1 MYSSQ
6 KGFTLIELMVAL
18 ALGLI
23 IIASA
28 TMLLISAQ
36 RSLAVQQSSAE
47 IQNNA
52 NFAFD
57 YIVKNLR
64 IANYGND
71 GSAINLQAP
80 QAGVVLNDYNLSSDA
95 ISSNNNPNK
104 ISRNASGPSNV
115 NIQSDQLVIQYV
127 PVPSQQPQTKKFD
140 CQGNE
145 ITNTNTPVLERY
157 FIRKDA
163 SIFNGETNDN
173 ALSLACEAGTEQT
186 IGTRDGQIIMPRA
199 DYMRVLLIVRQS
211 NNNLQEMPINSY
223 TQNSGDVVGVKVAVL
238 ARSTQRVGTTSALP
252 TTFNVADQSVS
263 LSNTAPQGFLREVM
277 TQTVAFRNAMGT
289 N

>member
-28 TMLLISAQ
+28 TILLISAQ

-71 GSAINLQAP
+71 GSAINSQAP
-80 QAGVVLNDYNLSSDA
+80 QAGVVLNDYNLSSQA
-95 ISSNNNPNK
+95 SSNNPNK
-104 ISRNASGPSNV
+104 LSRNASGPSNV
-115 NIQSDQLVIQYV
+115 NIQSDQLVIQYL
-127 PVPSQQPQTKKFD
+127 PTPSQTRVFD

-145 ITNTNTPVLERY
+145 ITNTTTPVLERY
-157 FIRKDA
+157 FIRRDA

-173 ALSLACEAGTEQT
+173 ALSLACEAGTAAT

>member
-71 GSAINLQAP
+71 GSAINWQAP
-80 QAGVVLNDYNLSSDA
+80 QAGVVLNDFNLSSGA
-95 ISSNNNPNK
+95 GSKPNAL
-104 ISRNASGPSNV
+104 SRNASGPSNV

-145 ITNTNTPVLERY
+145 ITNTTTPVLERY

-173 ALSLACEAGTEQT
+173 ALSLACEAGTAET

-277 TQTVAFRNAMGT
+277 TQTVAFRNAMGA

>member
-95 ISSNNNPNK
+95 ISNNNPNK
-104 ISRNASGPSNV
+104 LSRNTSGPSNV
-115 NIQSDQLVIQYV
+115 NVQSDQLVIQYV
-127 PVPSQQPQTKKFD
+127 PVPSQQSQTRVFD

-145 ITNTNTPVLERY
+145 ITNTNTPVVERY

-173 ALSLACEAGTEQT
+173 ALSLACEAGTAQT

-223 TQNSGDVVGVKVAVL
+223 TKNSGDVVGVKVAVL
-238 ARSTQRVGTTSALP
+238 ARSTQRVGTPSALP